1 MNDSVVS
8 GDENDDVRTS
18 DTKVKTMTTGITTGK
33 RRRRRVTNMTMRRI
47 RVRARRRVR
56 QSEWRWP
63 NHMHDG
69 MKPIMA
75 DENATYTSC
84 SEDGCD
90 KVNGGG
96 PITCTTE

>member
-1 MNDSVVS
+1 
-8 GDENDDVRTS
+8 
-18 DTKVKTMTTGITTGK
+18 
-33 RRRRRVTNMTMRRI
+33 
-47 RVRARRRVR
+47 
-56 QSEWRWP
+56 
-63 NHMHDG
+63 MHDG

-84 SEDGCD
+84 SEDGCN